1 MKRMNTILRVLAMSA
16 IAVAT
21 VTATAKEKTDVNTI
35 KTTISDKSIVYPES
49 FETDTKAMMNN
60 WYLKNYTVLDSY
72 VDNTENVKVSDEV
85 YIKRL
90 QAMPTTIEMPFNSV
104 VKNYIEMYVNRRRTL
119 VEEMLGMSLYYMPIF
134 EDALER
140 QGLPLELKYLPV
152 IESAINPDAVSRVGA
167 AGLWQFMVSTAKGLG
182 LEVNSLVD
190 ERRDPYR
197 SSEKAAEYLKNLY
210 NIYHDWSLAIA
221 AYNCGPGKVNQ
232 ALRRAGAAE
241 GEMRDF
247 WEIYEYLP
255 RETRGYVPA
264 FIAANYV
271 MTYFKN
277 HNISPS
283 LAKKPLL
290 TDRVR
295 VTDRIAFKQISDV
308 LNIPIDELRVLNP
321 QFRRDV
327 IPGNNHPYDLCLP
340 MHQVGSFIMS
350 EDSIKGYT
358 NGVTFPR
365 ATVEPGVAR
374 NDEINGVEGVD
385 FKYETRTVTKWHK
398 VRRGET
404 LAKIASAYGV
414 TTSSIKKDNG
424 LRSSSVKRGKSLKIV
439 TTERVK
445 VPIEND
451 EVPSD
456 ELLAQDGE
464 GMQQEES
471 AESVLEEPVAVAA
484 PKTPSQP
491 ASNKHDGIVVKH
503 TVVAGETLHTLAKAN
518 GLTVDQL
525 KTANRLSDDNIQVG
539 MVLTIPDPSYR
550 PTPHA
555 SAGTQSTAT
564 TTSRPAVHASEVHKP
579 ATANNGDAP
588 KQVQHVVKRGETLA
602 RIARNYGVTIDD
614 IKALNDIENDVVQR
628 GQLIMIPVL
637 DKKNQAADE
646 ATAEPKQAEKADTP
660 SQAQP
665 TTYKVRKGDTLGKIA
680 DRFGTTIDAI
690 MQANDMKDTEIMV
703 GETLKLTGT
712 DKGESAKRKSSG
724 STTTYKVRSGDT
736 LGSIASRYGTTV
748 NAIKRASGLKS
759 DRLSVGQRLTIPTK

>member
-1 MKRMNTILRVLAMSA
+1 MSA
-16 IAVAT
+16 IAVAS

-72 VDNTENVKVSDEV
+72 VDNTENVQVSDEV

-350 EDSIKGYT
+350 EDSIKSYT

-374 NDEINGVEGVD
+374 NTDDSGVEGVD

-404 LAKIASAYGV
+404 LAKIAGMYGV
-414 TTSSIKKDNG
+414 TSSSIKSANG
-424 LRSSSVKRGKSLKIV
+424 LRSSKLKRGKSLKIV

-471 AESVLEEPVAVAA
+471 VESVLEEPVAVAA
-484 PKTPSQP
+484 PKITSQP

-564 TTSRPAVHASEVHKP
+564 TTSRPAQHASEVHKP

-637 DKKNQAADE
+637 DKKNQAVDDGKD
-646 ATAEPKQAEKADTP
+646 EPKHAEKAESQT
-660 SQAQP
+660 QAQP

-703 GETLKLTGT
+703 GETIKITGS
-712 DKGESAKRKSSG
+712 GNGGSSKRKSSSG

-736 LGSIASRYGTTV
+736 LGAIASRYGTTV
-748 NAIKRASGLKS
+748 SAIKRASGLKS

>member
-1 MKRMNTILRVLAMSA
+1 MSA
-16 IAVAT
+16 ITIAS

-35 KTTISDKSIVYPES
+35 RTTITDKSIVYPES

-60 WYLKNYTVLDSY
+60 WYLKNYTVLDTY
-72 VDNTENVKVSDEV
+72 LYNTENEQVSDEV

-104 VKNYIEMYVNRRRTL
+104 VKSYIEMYVNRRRTL

-167 AGLWQFMVSTAKGLG
+167 TGLWQFMVSTAKGLG

-283 LAKKPLL
+283 LAKKPLI

-308 LNIPIDELRVLNP
+308 LNIPIEELRVLNP

-327 IPGNNHPYDLCLP
+327 IPGNSHPYDLCLP

-350 EDSIKGYT
+350 EDSIKNYT
-358 NGVTFPR
+358 NGVSFPR
-365 ATVEPGVAR
+365 TVVEPGVAR
-374 NDEINGVEGVD
+374 NDDVNGVEGVD
-385 FKYETRTVTKWHK
+385 FKYETRSVTKWHK

-404 LAKIASAYGV
+404 LAKIANAYGV
-414 TTSSIKKDNG
+414 TTSSIKKANG
-424 LRSSSVKRGKSLKIV
+424 LRSSSVRRGRSLKIV

-445 VPIEND
+445 VPIENTEE
-451 EVPSD
+451 EVGD
-456 ELLAQDGE
+456 ELLAQNGE
-464 GMQQEES
+464 EVES
-471 AESVLEEPVAVAA
+471 AESGDAEKAVQTENTEPKVA
-484 PKTPSQP
+484 PKP
-491 ASNKHDGIVVKH
+491 AKSHDGIVVKH
-503 TVVAGETLHTLAKAN
+503 TVVAGETLHSLAKAN
-518 GLTVDQL
+518 GLTVDQI
-525 KTANRLSDDNIQVG
+525 KTANGLTSDEIQAG
-539 MVLTIPDPSYR
+539 MVLTIPDPSYK

-555 SAGTQSTAT
+555 SAGTKPAVAET
-564 TTSRPAVHASEVHKP
+564 RPAVHASETHKP
-579 ATANNGDAP
+579 AAEKTETP

-602 RIARNYGVTIDD
+602 KIARKYGVSIDD

-628 GQLIMIPVL
+628 GQLLMIPVVE
-637 DKKNQAADE
+637 KGSQAASTTEDK
-646 ATAEPKQAEKADTP
+646 AETKQSAKAETT
-660 SQAQP
+660 P

-680 DRFGTTIDAI
+680 DKFGTTVDAI
-690 MQANDMKDTEIMV
+690 MQANGMSNSEIKV
-703 GETLKLTGT
+703 GQTLQISGKA
-712 DKGESAKRKSSG
+712 KGGKSAAKSSG

-736 LGSIASRYGTTV
+736 LGSIAARYGTTV
-748 NAIKRASGLKS
+748 RAIKRASGLKS
-759 DRLSVGQRLTIPTK
+759 DRLSIGQKLTIPSK

>member
-1 MKRMNTILRVLAMSA
+1 MSA
-16 IAVAT
+16 IAVAS

-72 VDNTENVKVSDEV
+72 VDNTENVQVSDEV

-456 ELLAQDGE
+456 ELLAQDGD
-464 GMQQEES
+464 GMQQEEL
-471 AESVLEEPVAVAA
+471 AESVLEEPAA
-484 PKTPSQP
+484 ASTPKTTSKP
-491 ASNKHDGIVVKH
+491 ASAKHDGIVVKH
-503 TVVAGETLHTLAKAN
+503 TVVAGETLHSLAKAN

-525 KTANRLSDDNIQVG
+525 KTANRLTDDNIQAG

-550 PTPHA
+550 PTPHT

-579 ATANNGDAP
+579 AATNNGEAP

-637 DKKNQAADE
+637 DKKNQAVADGKD
-646 ATAEPKQAEKADTP
+646 EPKHAEKAETQT
-660 SQAQP
+660 QAQP

-680 DRFGTTIDAI
+680 ERFGTTVDAI
-690 MQANDMKDTEIMV
+690 MQANDMKDSEIMV
-703 GETLKLTGT
+703 GETIKITGS
-712 DKGESAKRKSSG
+712 GNGGSSKRKSSSG

-736 LGSIASRYGTTV
+736 LGAIASRYGTTV
-748 NAIKRASGLKS
+748 SAIKRASGLKS

>member
-1 MKRMNTILRVLAMSA
+1 MSA

-21 VTATAKEKTDVNTI
+21 VTATAKEKSDVNTI
-35 KTTISDKSIVYPES
+35 KASISDKSIVYPES

-60 WYLKNYTVLDSY
+60 WYLKNYTVLDTY
-72 VDNTENVKVSDEV
+72 VDNTENVQVSDDV
-85 YIKRL
+85 YITRL

-140 QGLPLELKYLPV
+140 HGLPLELKYLPV

-308 LNIPIDELRVLNP
+308 LNIPIEELRVLNP
-321 QFRRDV
+321 QFRRDI

-350 EDSIKGYT
+350 EDSIKSYT

-374 NDEINGVEGVD
+374 NDENAGVEGVD

-404 LAKIASAYGV
+404 LAKIAGMYGV
-414 TTSSIKKDNG
+414 TSSSIKSANG
-424 LRSSSVKRGKSLKIV
+424 LRSSKLKRGKSLKIV

-445 VPIEND
+445 VPIETE
-451 EVPSD
+451 EVAED
-456 ELLAQDGE
+456 ELLAQNGE
-464 GMQQEES
+464 EMPAEETAENVAEES
-471 AESVLEEPVAVAA
+471 TT
-484 PKTPSQP
+484 PKTTSS
-491 ASNKHDGIVVKH
+491 ASTAKHDGIVVKH
-503 TVVAGETLHTLAKAN
+503 TVVAGETLHSLAKAN

-525 KTANRLSDDNIQVG
+525 KTANRLTDDNIQVG

-637 DKKNQAADE
+637 DKKNQAVAE
-646 ATAEPKQAEKADTP
+646 ATAEPKHAEKAETP

-703 GETLKLTGT
+703 GETIKITGS
-712 DKGESAKRKSSG
+712 GNGGSSKRKSSSG

-736 LGSIASRYGTTV
+736 LGAIASRYGTTV
-748 NAIKRASGLKS
+748 SAIKRASGLKS

>member
-1 MKRMNTILRVLAMSA
+1 MSA
-16 IAVAT
+16 ITIAS

-35 KTTISDKSIVYPES
+35 RATITDKSIIYPES

-60 WYLKNYTVLDSY
+60 WYLKNYTVLDTY
-72 VDNTENVKVSDEV
+72 LDNTENEQVSDEV

-104 VKNYIEMYVNRRRTL
+104 VKSYIEMYVNRRRTL

-167 AGLWQFMVSTAKGLG
+167 TGLWQFMVSTAKGLG

-283 LAKKPLL
+283 LAKKPLI

-308 LNIPIDELRVLNP
+308 LNIPIEELRVLNP

-327 IPGNNHPYDLCLP
+327 IPGNSHPYDLCLP

-350 EDSIKGYT
+350 EDSIKNYT
-358 NGVTFPR
+358 NGVSFPR
-365 ATVEPGVAR
+365 TVVEPGVAR
-374 NDEINGVEGVD
+374 NDDINGVEGVD
-385 FKYETRTVTKWHK
+385 FKYETRSVTKWHK

-404 LAKIASAYGV
+404 LASIANAYGV
-414 TTSSIKKDNG
+414 TTSSIKKANG
-424 LRSSSVKRGKSLKIV
+424 LRSSSIKRGRSLKIV

-445 VPIEND
+445 VPIENTEE
-451 EVPSD
+451 EVGD
-456 ELLAQDGE
+456 ELLSQNGE
-464 GMQQEES
+464 EV
-471 AESVLEEPVAVAA
+471 ESVDAGDAENASKDENNEPKAA
-484 PKTPSQP
+484 PKP
-491 ASNKHDGIVVKH
+491 AKSHDGIVVKH
-503 TVVAGETLHTLAKAN
+503 TVVAGETLHSLAKAN
-518 GLTVDQL
+518 GLTVDQI
-525 KTANRLSDDNIQVG
+525 KTANGLTSDEIQAG
-539 MVLTIPDPSYR
+539 MVLTIPDPSYK

-555 SAGTQSTAT
+555 SAGTKPAVAET
-564 TTSRPAVHASEVHKP
+564 RPAVHASETHKP
-579 ATANNGDAP
+579 AAEKTETP

-602 RIARNYGVTIDD
+602 KIARKYGVSTDD

-628 GQLIMIPVL
+628 GQLLMIPVVE
-637 DKKNQAADE
+637 KGSQAASAAKDKAETKQPANAASKAE
-646 ATAEPKQAEKADTP
+646 AT
-660 SQAQP
+660 P

-680 DRFGTTIDAI
+680 DKFGTTVDAI
-690 MQANDMKDTEIMV
+690 MQANGMSNSEIKV
-703 GETLKLTGT
+703 GQTLQISGKA
-712 DKGESAKRKSSG
+712 KGGKSAAKSSG

-736 LGSIASRYGTTV
+736 LGSIAARYGTTV

-759 DRLSVGQRLTIPTK
+759 DRLSIGQKLKIPSK

>member
-1 MKRMNTILRVLAMSA
+1 MSA
-16 IAVAT
+16 ITIAS

-35 KTTISDKSIVYPES
+35 RATITDKSIIYPES

-60 WYLKNYTVLDSY
+60 WYLKNYTVLDTY
-72 VDNTENVKVSDEV
+72 LDNTENEQVSDEV

-104 VKNYIEMYVNRRRTL
+104 VKSYIEMYVNRRRTL

-167 AGLWQFMVSTAKGLG
+167 TGLWQFMVSTAKGLG

-283 LAKKPLL
+283 LAKKPLI

-308 LNIPIDELRVLNP
+308 LNIPIEELRVLNP

-327 IPGNNHPYDLCLP
+327 IPGNSHPYDLCLP

-350 EDSIKGYT
+350 EDSIKNYT
-358 NGVTFPR
+358 NGVSFPR
-365 ATVEPGVAR
+365 TVVEPGVAR
-374 NDEINGVEGVD
+374 TDDINGVEGVD
-385 FKYETRTVTKWHK
+385 FKYETRSVTKWHK

-404 LAKIASAYGV
+404 LAKIANAYGV
-414 TTSSIKKDNG
+414 TASSIKKANG
-424 LRSSSVKRGKSLKIV
+424 LRSSSIKRGRSLKIV

-445 VPIEND
+445 VPIENTEE
-451 EVPSD
+451 EVGD
-456 ELLAQDGE
+456 ELMSQNGE
-464 GMQQEES
+464 EV
-471 AESVLEEPVAVAA
+471 ESVDAGDAENASKDENNEPKAA
-484 PKTPSQP
+484 PKP
-491 ASNKHDGIVVKH
+491 AKSHDGIVVKH
-503 TVVAGETLHTLAKAN
+503 TVVAGETLHSLAKAN
-518 GLTVDQL
+518 GLTVDQI
-525 KTANRLSDDNIQVG
+525 KTANGLTSDEIQAG
-539 MVLTIPDPSYR
+539 MVLTIPDPSYK

-555 SAGTQSTAT
+555 SAGTKPAA
-564 TTSRPAVHASEVHKP
+564 TTSRPAVHASEIHKS
-579 ATANNGDAP
+579 AAEKTEAP

-602 RIARNYGVTIDD
+602 KIARKYGVSTDD

-628 GQLIMIPVL
+628 GQLLMIPVVE
-637 DKKNQAADE
+637 KGSQAASAAKDKAETKQPANAASKAE
-646 ATAEPKQAEKADTP
+646 AT
-660 SQAQP
+660 P

-680 DRFGTTIDAI
+680 DKFGTTVDAI
-690 MQANDMKDTEIMV
+690 MQANGMSNSEIKV
-703 GETLKLTGT
+703 GQTLQISGKA
-712 DKGESAKRKSSG
+712 KGSKSAAKSSG

-736 LGSIASRYGTTV
+736 LGSIAARYGTTV

-759 DRLSVGQRLTIPTK
+759 DRLSIGQKLKIPSK

>member
-1 MKRMNTILRVLAMSA
+1 MSA
-16 IAVAT
+16 ITIAS

-35 KTTISDKSIVYPES
+35 RATITDKSIIYPES

-60 WYLKNYTVLDSY
+60 WYLKNYTVLDTY
-72 VDNTENVKVSDEV
+72 LDNTENEQVSDEV

-104 VKNYIEMYVNRRRTL
+104 VKSYIEMYVNRRRTL

-167 AGLWQFMVSTAKGLG
+167 TGLWQFMVSTAKGLG

-283 LAKKPLL
+283 LAKKPLI

-308 LNIPIDELRVLNP
+308 LNIPIEELRVLNP

-327 IPGNNHPYDLCLP
+327 IPGNSHPYDLCLP

-350 EDSIKGYT
+350 EDSIKNYT
-358 NGVTFPR
+358 NGVSFPR
-365 ATVEPGVAR
+365 TVVEPGVAR
-374 NDEINGVEGVD
+374 TDDINGVEGVD
-385 FKYETRTVTKWHK
+385 FKYETRSVTKWHK

-404 LAKIASAYGV
+404 LASIANAYGV
-414 TTSSIKKDNG
+414 TTSSIKKANG
-424 LRSSSVKRGKSLKIV
+424 LRSSSIKRGRSLKIV

-445 VPIEND
+445 VPIENTEE
-451 EVPSD
+451 EVGD
-456 ELLAQDGE
+456 ELMLQNGE
-464 GMQQEES
+464 EV
-471 AESVLEEPVAVAA
+471 ESVDAGDAENASKDENNEPKAA
-484 PKTPSQP
+484 PKP
-491 ASNKHDGIVVKH
+491 AKSHDGIVVKH
-503 TVVAGETLHTLAKAN
+503 TVVAGETLHSLAKAN
-518 GLTVDQL
+518 GLTVDQI
-525 KTANRLSDDNIQVG
+525 KTANGLTSDEIQVG
-539 MVLTIPDPSYR
+539 MVLTIPDPSYK

-555 SAGTQSTAT
+555 SSGTKPAA
-564 TTSRPAVHASEVHKP
+564 TTSRPAVHASEIHKSD
-579 ATANNGDAP
+579 AEKTEAP

-602 RIARNYGVTIDD
+602 KIARKYGVSTDD

-628 GQLIMIPVL
+628 GQLLMIPVVE
-637 DKKNQAADE
+637 KGSQAASAAEDKAETKQPANAASKAE
-646 ATAEPKQAEKADTP
+646 AT
-660 SQAQP
+660 P

-680 DRFGTTIDAI
+680 DKFGTTVDAI
-690 MQANDMKDTEIMV
+690 MQANGMSNSEIMV
-703 GETLKLTGT
+703 GQTLQISGKA
-712 DKGESAKRKSSG
+712 KGSKSAAKSSG

-736 LGSIASRYGTTV
+736 LGSIAARYGTTV

-759 DRLSVGQRLTIPTK
+759 DRLSIGQKLTIPSK